1 MQLQVMGSPLMIPQL
16 WLLVLVQYLLMASQF
31 VELAMPLLV
40 AIQRQGRET
49 FLLVAK

>member
-16 WLLVLVQYLLMASQF
+16 WLLVLVQYLLMALQF
-31 VELAMPLLV
+31 VEMVMPLLV